1 VIPLGARLKRFV
13 RAKPFRALAAAVSLT
28 VLIAVACLNLWA
40 WHEFREANH
49 LVDEQRHSQAH
60 AHYTRCLQVWRWSA
74 YTHLHAS
81 RAARRA
87 GLYQE
92 AERHLAESAR
102 LQGASSTDSFPLAL
116 ERLLLQAQSG
126 DISDVEQ
133 ILWAYIKKDKPETPL
148 ILEAMARGYARLF
161 RTAAAMGCLQMLLER
176 EPDNIE
182 ALLTRGGIQAG
193 ASDPEP
199 ALNDYRHVLE
209 LDAERDDARLSLARL
224 LLDYNRQEALS
235 HFEIVVAHQP
245 DNMDALVGLAETY
258 WALGEPE
265 KARHFF
271 IALLA
276 KRPENSRALL
286 GLGAVTLSSGDTVEA
301 EALLRK
307 AIAADQGNVKAYFR
321 LYACLAQQQ
330 GREAE
335 AEAQL
340 EAHKRVKADFERLGL
355 LESKELSRTPN
366 DPNLHYEMG
375 AIYLRYG
382 KPDVGVRWLYS
393 ALRLDPTHQ
402 SSHRALYDYYTRVGQ
417 TDKAERHHKEID
429 SKHGTTPTTHP

>member
-1 VIPLGARLKRFV
+1 VSLFDGKLKRLL
-13 RAKPFRALAAAVSLT
+13 RNHPIRALAGTVFVT
-28 VLIAVACLNLWA
+28 VLFLTAGVNVWA
-40 WHEFREANH
+40 WHQLREANQ
-49 LVDEQRHSQAH
+49 LARQQRYSKA
-60 AHYTRCLQVWRWSA
+60 YSYYSRCLQVWRWSA
-74 YTHLHAS
+74 ETHFLAG

-87 GLYQE
+87 AMYQE
-92 AERHLAESAR
+92 TDWHLAESAR
-102 LQGASSTDSFPLAL
+102 LQGASPTDSFPLAL

-133 ILWAYIKKDKPETPL
+133 ILWDYVNNDKPETPL

-161 RTAAAMGCLQMLLER
+161 RNAAAMGCLQMLLEL

-182 ALLTRGGIQAG
+182 ALLTRGRIRAS
-193 ASDPEP
+193 ASDPDP

-209 LDAERDDARLSLARL
+209 LDPERDDARLSLAYL
-224 LLDYNRQEALS
+224 LLSYNRQEAPS

-245 DNMDALVGLAETY
+245 DNPDALVGLAEAY
-258 WALGEPE
+258 WAMGEPE
-265 KARHFF
+265 KARPLFQ
-271 IALLA
+271 ALLA

-286 GLGAVTLSSGDTVEA
+286 GLGAVTLSFGDTVQA

-307 AIAADQGNVKAYFR
+307 SIAADPGNVRAYFR

-340 EAHKRVKADFERLGL
+340 EAYNRVKADFERLAD
-355 LESKELSRTPN
+355 LETKELSRAPN

-375 AIYLRYG
+375 TIYLRYG
-382 KPDVGVRWLYS
+382 KPDVGVRWLHS

-402 SSHRALYDYYTRVGQ
+402 PSHRALYEYYKRIGQ
-417 TDKAERHHKEID
+417 TDKAEQHHKEID
-429 SKHGTTPTTHP
+429 SNNGKTPTPPP